1 MSILNLG
8 GMSKEGGSRRLE
20 RLLGNLDRDKVRDV
34 ADRVLEGTRTIGER
48 HESIN
53 SAIED
58 AGHALG
64 QLRVVEEGLERA
76 RRALEVEFET
86 RREERSENVA
96 LNALIDHYRQELTT
110 AGARESE
117 LLSRLNAGEVVIQ
130 DLKIGK
136 ASAESDASGR
146 QAEITRLNASF
157 NSARAEA
164 GELRALLDQAS
175 KQLTLAKDDNGALHV
190 RLDEAE
196 SRRQE
201 AEAKTV
207 SLTQTVAMIEAER
220 GALERRAES
229 QTTETARLG
238 RAVAE
243 LEGRLSAE
251 QTRSRTFEAAAQAAE
266 AAAARLGQAIE
277 EQAANTKVHLE
288 TADMRL
294 ETSQARASRLE
305 AENADLNGR
314 IQEAS
319 AKDRST
325 TRELA
330 DTRQWLERSEERV
343 RGLEGDL
350 TSARQELSAAEAA
363 RSAAVDRA
371 ERLNETLSGRQSD
384 IVRMED
390 QSGALQ
396 QRITALEDELSAER
410 ASGGERVRALNEV
423 IERERSEHS
432 IAQGALDA
440 VRKDRARLHL
450 ELLKRTR
457 RAPGPDEVLAEL
469 DASLEPTN
477 IEAKAAAG

>member
-8 GMSKEGGSRRLE
+8 SMSKEGGSRRLE
-20 RLLGNLDRDKVRDV
+20 RLLGGLDREKVRDV

-48 HESIN
+48 HETIT
-53 SAIED
+53 SALED
-58 AGHALG
+58 ASHALS
-64 QLRVVEEGLERA
+64 QLKVVEEGLERA
-76 RRALEVEFET
+76 RRSLDVEFET

-96 LNALIDHYRQELTT
+96 LNALLDHYRQELTS
-110 AGARESE
+110 AASRESE
-117 LLSRLNAGEVVIQ
+117 LLSKLNACEVSIQ
-130 DLKIGK
+130 DLKAGK
-136 ASAESDASGR
+136 AVAESDAANR
-146 QAEITRLNASF
+146 QAEVTRLNASF

-164 GELRALLDQAS
+164 SELRALLDQAS
-175 KQLTLAKDDNGALHV
+175 KQLGQTKDDNGALHT

-196 SRRQE
+196 ARRQE
-201 AEAKTV
+201 AESKTV
-207 SLTQTVAMIEAER
+207 SLAQTLAMIEAER

-229 QTTETARLG
+229 QTSETARLG

-251 QTRSRTFEAAAQAAE
+251 QTRSRSFEAAVLAAE
-266 AAAARLGQAIE
+266 SASARLTLALE

-294 ETSQARASRLE
+294 ETAQARASRLE

-314 IQEAS
+314 IQEATS
-319 AKDRST
+319 RDRVTS
-325 TRELA
+325 RELTDA
-330 DTRQWLERSEERV
+330 RQWLERAEERI
-343 RGLEGDL
+343 RTMEADL
-350 TSARQELSAAEAA
+350 TGVRQELLAAEAA

-371 ERLNETLSGRQSD
+371 ERLTETLNGRQSD
-384 IVRMED
+384 LVRLGD

-396 QRITALEDELSAER
+396 HRIAALEEELAAER
-410 ASGGERVRALNEV
+410 ASGAERARALNEV

-432 IAQGALDA
+432 IAQGALDS

-457 RAPGPDEVLAEL
+457 RNPGPDEILAEL
-469 DASLEPTN
+469 DAGFEPTN
-477 IEAKAAAG
+477 IEAKAG

>member
-8 GMSKEGGSRRLE
+8 GLAKEGGQRRLE
-20 RLLGNLDRDKVRDV
+20 RLLGNLDREKVRDV
-34 ADRVLEGTRTIGER
+34 TDRVLEGTRTIGER
-48 HESIN
+48 HESIT
-53 SAIED
+53 SALED
-58 AGHALG
+58 ATHSLA
-64 QLRVVEEGLERA
+64 QLKTVEEGLERA

-96 LNALIDHYRQELTT
+96 LNALLDHYRQELTT

-117 LLSRLNAGEVVIQ
+117 LLSRLNACEVSIQ
-130 DLKIGK
+130 DLRAGK
-136 ASAESDASGR
+136 ATAESEASNR
-146 QAEITRLNASF
+146 QADVTRLNASF

-164 GELRALLDQAS
+164 SELRALLDQAS
-175 KQLTLAKDDNGALHV
+175 KQLSLAKDDNGGLHV

-220 GALERRAES
+220 GALERRTES

-266 AAAARLGQAIE
+266 AAAARLSQAME
-277 EQAANTKVHLE
+277 EQASNTKVHLE

-294 ETSQARASRLE
+294 ETAQARASRLE

-314 IQEAS
+314 LQEAS
-319 AKDRST
+319 ARDRTT
-325 TRELA
+325 TRELG

-343 RGLEGDL
+343 RTLEADL
-350 TSARQELSAAEAA
+350 TTARQDLLATDAA
-363 RSAAVDRA
+363 RAASVDRA
-371 ERLNETLSGRQSD
+371 ERLNETLNGRQSD
-384 IVRMED
+384 ISRMED
-390 QSGALQ
+390 QTGSLQ
-396 QRITALEDELSAER
+396 QRISALEDELSAER
-410 ASGGERVRALNEV
+410 ASGAERVRTLNEV

-450 ELLKRTR
+450 ELLKRSR
-457 RAPGPDEVLAEL
+457 RAPGPDEILADL

-477 IEAKAAAG
+477 IEAKAVNS